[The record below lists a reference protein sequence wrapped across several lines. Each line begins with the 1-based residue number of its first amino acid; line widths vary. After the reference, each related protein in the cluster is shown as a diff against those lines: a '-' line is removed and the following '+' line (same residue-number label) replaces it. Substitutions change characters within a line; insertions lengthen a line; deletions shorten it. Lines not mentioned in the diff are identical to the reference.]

1 MAKTEHSCRWVLQ
14 PARVG
19 TPAVYC
25 GAKVSYRMIEEDDG
39 KQHRSYDLWCEE
51 HWVAGTEED
60 IEKEID
66 SRG

>member
-1 MAKTEHSCRWVLQ
+1 
-14 PARVG
+14 
-19 TPAVYC
+19 
-25 GAKVSYRMIEEDDG
+25 MIEEDDG